1 MVIIVS
7 TESNEIGYKYPLK
20 TAIEFAV
27 YRSNIDGAINDSY
40 LFVGLKLSKKRTYT
54 SELNTYT
61 CSNLK
66 TKAFTR

>member
-27 YRSNIDGAINDSY
+27 YRCMADDAININ
-40 LFVGLKLSKKRTYT
+40 KTYT
-54 SELNTYT
+54 ALFEKQEQLTN
-61 CSNLK
+61 
-66 TKAFTR
+66 